1 MSTVH
6 EVVAARHC
14 GIKIVAFSLITN
26 ICEIDEGDD
35 DNEDED
41 DDEVS
46 DDAANGVDVERP
58 GVNVIKL
65 FSSSLM
71 KVENNLASYSTLVLY
86 LRVRLQACLRGER
99 RKGSPCLNH
108 KY

>member
-35 DNEDED
+35 DNED

-58 GVNVIKL
+58 GDNVIKL
-65 FSSSLM
+65 FSSSLT
-71 KVENNLASYSTLVLY
+71 KGENNLASYSALVLY

>member
-35 DNEDED
+35 EDED
-41 DDEVS
+41 VDEVS
-46 DDAANGVDVERP
+46 DDVANGVDVERP

-65 FSSSLM
+65 FFF
-71 KVENNLASYSTLVLY
+71 VTDE
-86 LRVRLQACLRGER
+86 G
-99 RKGSPCLNH
+99 
-108 KY
+108 